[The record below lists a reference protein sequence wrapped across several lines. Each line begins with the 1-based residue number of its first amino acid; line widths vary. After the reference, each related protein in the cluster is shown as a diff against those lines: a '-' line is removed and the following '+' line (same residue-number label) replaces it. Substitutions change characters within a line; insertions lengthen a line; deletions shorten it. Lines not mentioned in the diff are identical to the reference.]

1 VAFAEL
7 TLLAL
12 VWPHH
17 TTKSSFCNIRI
28 VFWVRRQAATNMSL
42 SCALHACM
50 TADQEAVLPS
60 LPEYRKVHE
69 NAVAVSIISE
79 ND

>member
-1 VAFAEL
+1 
-7 TLLAL
+7 
-12 VWPHH
+12 
-17 TTKSSFCNIRI
+17 
-28 VFWVRRQAATNMSL
+28 
-42 SCALHACM
+42 M